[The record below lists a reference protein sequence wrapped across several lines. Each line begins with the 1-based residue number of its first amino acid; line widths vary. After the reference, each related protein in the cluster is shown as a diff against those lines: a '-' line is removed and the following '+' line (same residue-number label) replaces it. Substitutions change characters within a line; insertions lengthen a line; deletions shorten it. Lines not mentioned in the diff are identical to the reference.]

1 MHVLMKL
8 EQLKN
13 NCSVSNLH
21 DWVFMWITYKS
32 PWTFAASFQIILE
45 DSFLKQTNKQVN
57 TLKEK
62 AKNAIIFPIVISNVT
77 GFAFKG
83 EAGTVYFKAQSTS
96 DVQKEFMSNVC
107 ESENTYPL
115 PFN

>member
-1 MHVLMKL
+1 M
-8 EQLKN
+8 N
-13 NCSVSNLH
+13 Y
-21 DWVFMWITYKS
+21 I
-32 PWTFAASFQIILE
+32 QIPVDFCCIVPNDLGR
-45 DSFLKQTNKQVN
+45 FLSQTNKQVN

>member
-1 MHVLMKL
+1 MTEYLCELHTNPRGLLLHRSKL
-8 EQLKN
+8 SWKIPF
-13 NCSVSNLH
+13 SN
-21 DWVFMWITYKS
+21 
-32 PWTFAASFQIILE
+32 
-45 DSFLKQTNKQVN
+45 KQTNKQVN